1 MAWIYNDRGRGV
13 VILDKS
19 ELSNLGSG
27 GYFEIA
33 DKEIPDPAEEI
44 RTDGKKWWY
53 ATVKPV
59 LESHDTETDIAAI
72 AIDHE
77 YRLTL
82 LELGIT
88 EE

>member
-13 VILDKS
+13 VILEKS

-33 DKEIPDPAEEI
+33 DKEIPDSTEI

-53 ATVKPV
+53 APVKPV
-59 LESHDTETDIAAI
+59 LESHDIETDLTEI